1 MPMPLIDTHCHFY
14 DEAFDNDRAEAV
26 QRAVDAGVTLMLLPA
41 IDSQSIEALESLYKS
56 NPAVFRKMA
65 GLHPTSVKE
74 NYLSELQ
81 IVERQLAARPD
92 DYVAVGEIGLD
103 FYWDDTFR
111 SQQIEALEFQFD
123 LAEKFQKPVALHVRK
138 AYNEMFEILK
148 RNSCKNLTGV
158 FHCFGSSVQEA
169 RKAIDMG
176 FYIGVGGV
184 VTFKN
189 ATLAEVVRQIP
200 LERILIET
208 DAPYLAPVPN
218 RGKRNESA
226 YCTFIAQKIAEI
238 KGVDSEMVAEI
249 TTTNAK
255 SLFHL

>member
-1 MPMPLIDTHCHFY
+1 MQITDTHCHMY
-14 DEAFDNDRAEAV
+14 DEAFDADRAEAV
-26 QRAVDAGVTLMLLPA
+26 QRAIDAGVTTMLLPA
-41 IDSQSIEALESLYKS
+41 IDSSSTEALDALYHS

-74 NYLSELQ
+74 NYKTELELVEKQLST
-81 IVERQLAARPD
+81 APN

-111 SQQIEALEFQFD
+111 TQQLEALEYQFF
-123 LAEKFQKPVALHVRK
+123 LAEKYHKPVALHVRK
-138 AYNEMFEILK
+138 AYNEMFEVLK
-148 RNSCKNLTGV
+148 VNSAKGLTGV

-208 DAPYLAPVPN
+208 DAPYLAPVPY

-226 YCTFIAQKIAEI
+226 YCTIIAQKIAEL
-238 KGVDSEMVAEI
+238 KDVDFETVAEV
-249 TTTNAK
+249 TTNNATV
-255 SLFHL
+255 LFGL

>member
-1 MPMPLIDTHCHFY
+1 MQLIDTHCHLY
-14 DEAFDNDRAEAV
+14 DEAFDSDRNEV
-26 QRAVDAGVTLMLLPA
+26 VERAVNAGVKRMLLPA
-41 IDSQSIEALESLYKS
+41 IDSSNISDLDNLYNT
-56 NPAVFRKMA
+56 NPLVFRKMA

-81 IVERQLAARPD
+81 IVERQLNDNPD

-103 FYWDDTFR
+103 FYWDETYRKEQMQAID
-111 SQQIEALEFQFD
+111 FQLN
-123 LAEKFQKPVALHVRK
+123 LASKHHKPVALHVRK
-138 AYNEMFEILK
+138 AYNEMFEVLK
-148 RNSCKNLTGV
+148 QHRNNNLIGV

-169 RKAIDMG
+169 EKAIDMG

-200 LERILIET
+200 IEHILIET
-208 DAPYLAPVPN
+208 DAPYLAPVPY

-226 YCTFIAQKIAEI
+226 YCTLVAQKIAEL
-238 KGVDSEMVAEI
+238 KNTDLETVASI
-249 TTTNAK
+249 TTANAER
-255 SLFHL
+255 LFNL

>member
-1 MPMPLIDTHCHFY
+1 MGVQESHC
-14 DEAFDNDRAEAV
+14 R
-26 QRAVDAGVTLMLLPA
+26 RLLPA
-41 IDSQSIEALESLYKS
+41 IDSQSNEALESLYNS
-56 NPAVFRKMA
+56 YPAAFRKMA

-74 NYLSELQ
+74 DYNAELQ
-81 IVERQLAARPD
+81 LVERQLATHPD

-103 FYWDDTFR
+103 FYWDESYRKEQF
-111 SQQIEALEFQFD
+111 EVLEFQFA
-123 LAEKFQKPVALHVRK
+123 LAEKYHKPVALHVRK
-138 AYNEMFEILK
+138 AYNEMFEVLK
-148 RNSCKNLTGV
+148 RNSGKNLTGV

-218 RGKRNESA
+218 RGKRNESS
-226 YCTFIAQKIAEI
+226 YCTFVAQKIAEI
-238 KGVDSEMVAEI
+238 KGLDLQTVASA
-249 TTTNAK
+249 TTNNATV
-255 SLFHL
+255 LFGL

>member
-1 MPMPLIDTHCHFY
+1 MQIIDTHCHMY

-26 QRAVDAGVTLMLLPA
+26 ERAVRAGVTLMLLPA
-41 IDSQSIEALESLYKS
+41 IDSQSIEALESLYNS

-74 NYLSELQ
+74 DYLSELQ
-81 IVERQLAARPD
+81 IVERQLSASPD

-111 SQQIEALEFQFD
+111 EQQIAALEFQFD
-123 LAEKFQKPVALHVRK
+123 LAEKFHKPVALHVRK
-138 AYNEMFEILK
+138 AYNEMFEVLK
-148 RNSCKNLTGV
+148 RNSGKNLTGV
-158 FHCFGSSVQEA
+158 FHCFGISVQEA

-218 RGKRNESA
+218 RGKRNESS
-226 YCTFIAQKIAEI
+226 YCTFVAQKIAEI
-238 KGVDSEMVAEI
+238 KGLDLQTVASA
-249 TTTNAK
+249 TTNNATV
-255 SLFHL
+255 LFGL

>member
-1 MPMPLIDTHCHFY
+1 MPMQLIDTHCHFY
-14 DEAFDNDRAEAV
+14 DEAFDKDRAEAV
-26 QRAVDAGVTLMLLPA
+26 QRAVDAGVTIMLLPA
-41 IDSQSIEALESLYKS
+41 IDSQSVEALNDLYNS

-65 GLHPTSVKE
+65 GLHPTSVKDD
-74 NYLSELQ
+74 YCAELQ
-81 IVERQLAARPD
+81 FVEHQLSVHPN

-103 FYWDDTFR
+103 FYWDDTYR
-111 SQQIEALEFQFD
+111 AQQIEALEYQFD
-123 LAEKFQKPVALHVRK
+123 MALRFHKPVALHVRK
-138 AYNEMFEILK
+138 AYNEIFEVLRKFPAI
-148 RNSCKNLTGV
+148 TGV

-208 DAPYLAPVPN
+208 DAPYLAPVPY

-226 YCTFIAQKIAEI
+226 YCTIISQKIAEI
-238 KGVDSEMVAEI
+238 KGVDCEMVAEI
-249 TTTNAK
+249 ATANAK

>member
-1 MPMPLIDTHCHFY
+1 MPTQLIDTHCHFY
-14 DEAFDNDRAEAV
+14 DEAFDNDRAETV
-26 QRAVDAGVTLMLLPA
+26 QRAVDAGITLMLLPA
-41 IDSQSIEALESLYKS
+41 IDSQSNEALESLYNS

-74 NYLSELQ
+74 DYSAELQ
-81 IVERQLAARPD
+81 LVERQLAAHPD

-103 FYWDDTFR
+103 FYWDETYRKEQF
-111 SQQIEALEFQFD
+111 EVLEFQFA
-123 LAEKFQKPVALHVRK
+123 LAEKYHKPVVLHVRK
-138 AYNEMFEILK
+138 AYNEMFEVLK
-148 RNSCKNLTGV
+148 KHASLTGV

-208 DAPYLAPVPN
+208 DAPYLAPVPY

-226 YCTFIAQKIAEI
+226 YCTLVAQKIAEL
-238 KGVDSEMVAEI
+238 KDVDFETVAEV
-249 TTTNAK
+249 TTNNAK
-255 SLFHL
+255 SLFKL

>member
-1 MPMPLIDTHCHFY
+1 MQIIDTHCHMY
-14 DEAFDNDRAEAV
+14 DEAFDTDRAEAV
-26 QRAVDAGVTLMLLPA
+26 QRAEDAGVTTMLLPA
-41 IDSQSIEALESLYKS
+41 IDSQSVAALEALYNS
-56 NPAVFRKMA
+56 NPAVFRKMT

-74 NYLSELQ
+74 DFWEELNL
-81 IVERQLAARPD
+81 VEGLLADSPA

-111 SQQIEALEFQFD
+111 AQQIEALEFQLQ
-123 LAEKFQKPVALHVRK
+123 LAAHFHKPVALHVRK
-138 AYNEMFEILK
+138 AYNEMFEVLK
-148 RNSCKNLTGV
+148 ANSAKVLTGV

-169 RKAIDMG
+169 RKAIEMG

-208 DAPYLAPVPN
+208 DAPYLAPVPY

-226 YCTFIAQKIAEI
+226 YCTVIAKKIAELKDI
-238 KGVDSEMVAEI
+238 DFEIVAEV
-249 TTTNAK
+249 TTNNATV
-255 SLFHL
+255 LFGL

>member
-1 MPMPLIDTHCHFY
+1 MQITDTHCHMY
-14 DEAFDNDRAEAV
+14 DEAFDTDRAEAV
-26 QRAVDAGVTLMLLPA
+26 QRAIDAGVTTMLLPA
-41 IDSQSIEALESLYKS
+41 IDSTSTEALEALHRS
-56 NPAVFRKMA
+56 NPTVFRKMA

-74 NYLSELQ
+74 DFKTELELVEKQLSGS
-81 IVERQLAARPD
+81 PD

-111 SQQIEALEFQFD
+111 TQQIEALEAQFQ
-123 LAEKFQKPVALHVRK
+123 LASQFHKPVALHVRK
-138 AYNEMFEILK
+138 AYNEMFEMLK
-148 RNSCKNLTGV
+148 ANSAKSLSGV
-158 FHCFGSSVQEA
+158 FHCFGSSVREA

-208 DAPYLAPVPN
+208 DAPYLAPVPY

-226 YCTFIAQKIAEI
+226 YCTIIAQKIADL
-238 KGVDSEMVAEI
+238 KDVDLETVAEI
-249 TTTNAK
+249 ATNNAK
-255 SLFHL
+255 TLFGLC

>member
-1 MPMPLIDTHCHFY
+1 MPIIDTHCHMY
-14 DEAFDNDRAEAV
+14 DEAFDTDRAEAV
-26 QRAVDAGVTLMLLPA
+26 QRAVDAGVTTMLLPA
-41 IDSQSIEALESLYKS
+41 IDSQSVAALEALYNS
-56 NPAVFRKMA
+56 NPAVFRKMT

-74 NYLSELQ
+74 DFWEELNL
-81 IVERQLAARPD
+81 VEGLLADSPD

-111 SQQIEALEFQFD
+111 VQQIEALEYQFD
-123 LAEKFQKPVALHVRK
+123 MASRFHKPVALHVRK
-138 AYNEMFEILK
+138 AYNEMFEVLK
-148 RNSCKNLTGV
+148 ANSDKSLTGV

-208 DAPYLAPVPN
+208 DAPYLAPVPY

-226 YCTFIAQKIAEI
+226 YCTLVAQKIAEL
-238 KGVDSEMVAEI
+238 KDVDFETVAEV
-249 TTTNAK
+249 TTNNAK
-255 SLFHL
+255 SLFNL

>member
-1 MPMPLIDTHCHFY
+1 MQIIDTHCHMY
-14 DEAFDNDRAEAV
+14 DEAFDNDRAEV
-26 QRAVDAGVTLMLLPA
+26 VERAVRAGVTLMLLPA
-41 IDSQSIEALESLYKS
+41 IDSQSIEALESLYNSK
-56 NPAVFRKMA
+56 PAVFRKMA

-74 NYLSELQ
+74 DYSAELQ
-81 IVERQLAARPD
+81 LVERQLAAHPD

-111 SQQIEALEFQFD
+111 EQQIAALEFQFD
-123 LAEKFQKPVALHVRK
+123 LAEKFHKPVALHVRK
-138 AYNEMFEILK
+138 AYNEMFEVLK
-148 RNSCKNLTGV
+148 ANSAKSLTGV

-208 DAPYLAPVPN
+208 DAPYLAPVPT
-218 RGKRNESA
+218 RGKRNESS
-226 YCTFIAQKIAEI
+226 YCTFVAQKIAEL
-238 KGVDSEMVAEI
+238 KDVDFETVAEV
-249 TTTNAK
+249 TTNNATV
-255 SLFHL
+255 LFGL

>member
-1 MPMPLIDTHCHFY
+1 MY
-14 DEAFDNDRAEAV
+14 DEAFDTDRAEAV
-26 QRAVDAGVTLMLLPA
+26 QRAVDAGVTTMLLPA
-41 IDSQSIEALESLYKS
+41 IDSQSVPALEALYNS
-56 NPAVFRKMA
+56 NPAVFRKMT

-74 NYLSELQ
+74 DFWEELNL
-81 IVERQLAARPD
+81 VECLLAASPD

-111 SQQIEALEFQFD
+111 AQQIAALEFQFD
-123 LAEKFQKPVALHVRK
+123 LAEKFHKPVALHVRK
-138 AYNEMFEILK
+138 AYNEMFEVLK
-148 RNSCKNLTGV
+148 RNSGKNLTGV

-208 DAPYLAPVPN
+208 DAPYLAPVPY

-226 YCTFIAQKIAEI
+226 YCTIIAQKIAEL
-238 KGVDSEMVAEI
+238 KDVDFETVAEV
-249 TTTNAK
+249 TTNNAK
-255 SLFHL
+255 TLFKL

>member
-1 MPMPLIDTHCHFY
+1 MPIIDTHCHMY
-14 DEAFDNDRAEAV
+14 DEAFDTDRAEAV
-26 QRAVDAGVTLMLLPA
+26 QRAVDAGVTTMLLPA
-41 IDSQSIEALESLYKS
+41 IDSQSVAALEALYKS
-56 NPAVFRKMA
+56 NPAVFRKMT

-74 NYLSELQ
+74 DFWEELNL
-81 IVERQLAARPD
+81 VEGLLADSPD

-111 SQQIEALEFQFD
+111 AQQIEALEYQFD
-123 LAEKFQKPVALHVRK
+123 MASRFNKPVALHVRK
-138 AYNEMFEILK
+138 AYNEMFEVLK
-148 RNSCKNLTGV
+148 ANFAKSLTGV

-208 DAPYLAPVPN
+208 DAPYLAPVPY

-226 YCTFIAQKIAEI
+226 YCTLVAQKIAEL
-238 KGVDSEMVAEI
+238 KDVDFETVAEV
-249 TTTNAK
+249 TTNNAK
-255 SLFHL
+255 SLFKLF

>member
-1 MPMPLIDTHCHFY
+1 MQITDTHCHMY
-14 DEAFDNDRAEAV
+14 DEAFDTDRAEAV
-26 QRAVDAGVTLMLLPA
+26 QRAVDAGVATMLLPA
-41 IDSQSIEALESLYKS
+41 IDSTSTEALEALYHS

-74 NYLSELQ
+74 NYKTELELIEKQLST
-81 IVERQLAARPD
+81 APD

-111 SQQIEALEFQFD
+111 TQQLEALEFQLQ
-123 LAEKFQKPVALHVRK
+123 LAAHFHKPVALHVRK
-138 AYNEMFEILK
+138 AYNEIFEVLK
-148 RNSCKNLTGV
+148 ANSAKGLTGV

-208 DAPYLAPVPN
+208 DAPYLAPVPY

-226 YCTFIAQKIAEI
+226 YCTIIAQKIAEL
-238 KGVDSEMVAEI
+238 KDVDFEIVAEV
-249 TTTNAK
+249 TTNNATV
-255 SLFHL
+255 LFGL

>member
-1 MPMPLIDTHCHFY
+1 MPIIDTHCHMY
-14 DEAFDNDRAEAV
+14 DEAFDTDRAEAV
-26 QRAVDAGVTLMLLPA
+26 QRAVDAGVTTMLLPA
-41 IDSQSIEALESLYKS
+41 IDSQSVAALEALYNS
-56 NPAVFRKMA
+56 NPEVFRKMA

-74 NYLSELQ
+74 DFWEELNLVEGLLSDS
-81 IVERQLAARPD
+81 PD

-111 SQQIEALEFQFD
+111 AQQIEALEYQFD
-123 LAEKFQKPVALHVRK
+123 MASRFHKPVALHVRK
-138 AYNEMFEILK
+138 AYNEMFEVLK
-148 RNSCKNLTGV
+148 ANSAKSLTGV

-189 ATLAEVVRQIP
+189 ATLAEVVLQIP

-208 DAPYLAPVPN
+208 DAPYLAPVPY

-226 YCTFIAQKIAEI
+226 YCTIIAQKIAEL
-238 KGVDSEMVAEI
+238 KDVDFETVAEV
-249 TTTNAK
+249 TTNNAK
-255 SLFHL
+255 SLFKL